1 MTVLDLATA
10 KHVADAAFAYAQDH
24 AVAPLCVAI
33 YDAGGNILSINRDER
48 ASLYR
53 PEIAS
58 AKAKSCLGMGFGGRE
73 VAKRA
78 AAMPAFYA
86 AVGVATSG
94 GLVPV
99 AGGVLIR
106 DNAGA
111 LLGAI
116 GISGDTADND
126 ELCAVKGIEAAGLVA
141 DTGAPECP

>member
-1 MTVLDLATA
+1 MTILTLATA
-10 KHVADAAFAYAQDH
+10 REIADTAIAYGAEH
-24 AVAPLCVAI
+24 GIAPLCVAI
-33 YDAGGNILSINRDER
+33 CDAGGNVLQLSRDER

-58 AKAKSCLGMGFGGRE
+58 AKAKGCLGMGFGGRE
-73 VAKRA
+73 VARRA

-86 AVGVATSG
+86 AVGVATGG

-106 DNAGA
+106 DNAGV

-126 ELCAVKGIEAAGLVA
+126 ELCAVRGIEAAGYVA
-141 DTGAPECP
+141 DTGAPE